1 MPEGPQ
7 PYRGARRNEMP
18 TQSTASL
25 FLFPNPLTYAKHMPI
40 RMPQMHLSH
49 FPRHVMRRKR
59 HIQPRRNAFPMH
71 RIHIFHP
78 HGHPRTF
85 VARFVPIHLNVV
97 AFVLLPRP
105 PCAPWQRNIWTS
117 SPEYTAPNLGGV
129 PQSHPFFQPH
139 FSNHAKLVAISVTF
153 NIGVIPFA
161 FIARSIPPESPNKTP
176 RAAFRRCSQQRN
188 AFFRS
193 RLSVAAL
200 DSLFTPDF
208 PCTTLSSRLSGAPSS
223 ARLRSLRGTHVA

>member
-59 HIQPRRNAFPMH
+59 HIQPRRNAFLVH
-71 RIHIFHP
+71 CIHIFHP

-85 VARFVPIHLNVV
+85 VARFVPIHLKCSRVRSF
-97 AFVLLPRP
+97 APSALRALAKKYLDLFSRIHRSKPRRRSPIPSLLPTPLLKPRKTR
-105 PCAPWQRNIWTS
+105 RNIGHIQYRSNPFCLHSAKAYHRSRQIKLLTRHS
-117 SPEYTAPNLGGV
+117 EGV
-129 PQSHPFFQPH
+129 PSRGTR
-139 FSNHAKLVAISVTF
+139 FSDPALALRH
-153 NIGVIPFA
+153 
-161 FIARSIPPESPNKTP
+161 SIP
-176 RAAFRRCSQQRN
+176 
-188 AFFRS
+188 
-193 RLSVAAL
+193 
-200 DSLFTPDF
+200 SLHRI
-208 PCTTLSSRLSGAPSS
+208 S
-223 ARLRSLRGTHVA
+223 HVLP